1 MSINKTGD
9 ADMSTIHFFMSFLPL
24 LTWITYCLFF
34 VYIPSWI
41 YSLDDKTDYFQGIL
55 LVTSMCGVAYLL
67 IKFMD
72 LYYSNI
78 GLFK

>member
-1 MSINKTGD
+1 
-9 ADMSTIHFFMSFLPL
+9 MSTIPFFISFLPL
-24 LTWITYCLFF
+24 LIWFTCYLFF

-41 YSLDDKTDYFQGIL
+41 YDDKTDYFQGIL
-55 LVTSMCGVAYLL
+55 LVTSMCGVAYFL